1 MAQKI
6 DVQEAAAHCTLLR
19 ADLVKMLN
27 AAGSGHP
34 GGSLSCLDILYVLY
48 NYVMKQD
55 PKDPKWEER
64 DRFVLSKGH
73 VNPALYVVLAD
84 LGYFPKSELMT
95 LRKFGSILQGHPY
108 MHKTP
113 GLDVSSGSLGQGLSV
128 AAGMA
133 AAAKA
138 DGKPNRVYALMGDG
152 EQEEGEIWEA
162 AMSAAHFKLDNLC
175 GIVDH
180 NHLQIDGNVEEV
192 MNIEPIA
199 DKWRAFGWNVIGIDG
214 HDYAQILDAFVKA
227 QECKGK
233 PTVIIAETVKG
244 KGISFMENQA
254 GWHGVAPNGEQLK
267 QALEELGQEG

>member
-1 MAQKI
+1 MAQNI

-19 ADLVKMLN
+19 ADLLRMLN

-48 NYVMKQD
+48 NHVMKQD
-55 PKDPKWEER
+55 PKNPKWDGR

-113 GLDVSSGSLGQGLSV
+113 GLDVSSGS
-128 AAGMA
+128 
-133 AAAKA
+133 
-138 DGKPNRVYALMGDG
+138 PNRVYAMMGDG

-180 NHLQIDGNVEEV
+180 NHLQIDGNVEDV

-214 HDYAQILDAFVKA
+214 HDYAQILDAFEKA

-244 KGISFMENQA
+244 KGVSFMENQA
-254 GWHGVAPNGEQLK
+254 GWHGAAPNDEQLK
-267 QALEELGQEG
+267 QALKELGQEG